1 MKAITKKA
9 NAATIR
15 MARKATPGEAAVS
28 SGGGVVPC
36 GVGLLGGEAVGI
48 TVGVT
53 VALAVGPGVGVGV
66 AAKAR
71 P

>member
-1 MKAITKKA
+1 
-9 NAATIR
+9 
-15 MARKATPGEAAVS
+15 MARKTTPGEAAVS

-36 GVGLLGGEAVGI
+36 GVGLMGGEAVGVA
-48 TVGVT
+48 VGVT

>member
-1 MKAITKKA
+1 MKAITQKA

-15 MARKATPGEAAVS
+15 MARKATPGEAAIS

-36 GVGLLGGEAVGI
+36 GVGLMGGEAVGVA
-48 TVGVT
+48 VGVT

-66 AAKAR
+66 ASKAR